1 MTITRKFR
9 SVGWVATVAC
19 AALSCYLI
27 SYRVSAE
34 RIALENVEAEIT
46 EAQRDILA
54 LNTEFETRSRM
65 SQLERWNR
73 ADFALVAPGAR
84 QYLAGE
90 VELASLFSDESIASP
105 AEAVVRQA
113 SMRTVKDDDRAA
125 PARDFE
131 APRRDDLDTPRIQQ
145 ASYLV
150 PEQAGRRRHAER
162 IAFLDDRLRG
172 DIATRA
178 AGEQE
183 GSED

>member
-34 RIALENVEAEIT
+34 RIALENVEAEIA
-46 EAQRDILA
+46 EAQRDILS

-73 ADFALVAPGAR
+73 LDFALVAPGA
-84 QYLAGE
+84 QQFVDGE
-90 VELASLFSDESIASP
+90 VELAALFGDDAVAPASGP
-105 AEAVVRQA
+105 AVRQA
-113 SMRTVKDDDRAA
+113 SMRTVKDGDRAA
-125 PARDFE
+125 PSRDFE
-131 APRRDDLDTPRIQQ
+131 APRDNIDTPRIQQ

-150 PEQAGRRRHAER
+150 PEQADGRGHAER
-162 IAFLDDRLRG
+162 IAFLDDQLRG
-172 DIATRA
+172 DIAMRA

-183 GSED
+183 GGQD